1 MALSPESSGVAPEA
15 AKRRVLV
22 VDDDVELCALVSEFL
37 RREGIDVEAVH
48 DGEQGLRAALA
59 GSHDAIILDVM
70 LPGIAGF
77 DVLRKL
83 REQKRT
89 PVLMLTARG
98 DHVDRVVGLEMG
110 ADDYIPKP
118 FDPRELVARIRA
130 VLRRATASAGPRRTP
145 MSSRSASY
153 ASTSARAMRG
163 TPVAHYGSPPSSS
176 TCSSRSCA
184 RRAAT

>member
-1 MALSPESSGVAPEA
+1 MMLASESTATPESSGR
-15 AKRRVLV
+15 RRVLV
-22 VDDDVELCALVSEFL
+22 VDDDIELCALVSEFL

-48 DGEQGLRAALA
+48 DGEQGLRTALA

-110 ADDYIPKP
+110 ADDYIPEP
-118 FDPRELVARIRA
+118 FASREPLRAIRA
-130 VLRRATASAGPRRTP
+130 
-145 MSSRSASY
+145 
-153 ASTSARAMRG
+153 
-163 TPVAHYGSPPSSS
+163 
-176 TCSSRSCA
+176 
-184 RRAAT
+184 